1 VKFPDDLKYT
11 REHEWV
17 RIKGK
22 KAVVGITDYAQKEL
36 GDVVYVELPEV
47 GDEVVHDE
55 QFGVIES
62 VKTVSDLF
70 SPLTGEVV
78 KVNEEL
84 EDRPELVN
92 EDPYIDGWMIQIELS
107 EPNEVGKLLSSED
120 YEEYVDEEMGEI
132 E

>member
-1 VKFPDDLKYT
+1 MKFPDDLKYT
-11 REHEWV
+11 REHEWARV
-17 RIKGK
+17 KGK
-22 KAVVGITDYAQKEL
+22 KAVVGITEYAQKEL

-47 GDEVVHDE
+47 GDEVVQDE

-70 SPLTGEVV
+70 SPISGEVV
-78 KVNEEL
+78 EVNENL

-92 EDPYIDGWMIQIELS
+92 EDPYGDGWMIKVAIS
-107 EPNEVGKLLSSED
+107 EPDEVENLLTAET
-120 YEEYVDEEMGEI
+120 YEEYVEEESGEA

>member
-92 EDPYIDGWMIQIELS
+92 EDPYIDGWMIQIEIS
-107 EPNEVGKLLSSED
+107 EPNEVGKLLSSEE

>member
-1 VKFPDDLKYT
+1 MKFPDDLKYT

-92 EDPYIDGWMIQIELS
+92 EDPYIDGWMIQIEIS
-107 EPNEVGKLLSSED
+107 EPNEVGKLLSSEE